1 MEDSEIYA
9 LVVRVISSCNL
20 VIYIAAFILIGR
32 EKNKKNLSSL
42 INLQLAI
49 TCFIHSISY
58 LLPPTKPFFCPF
70 QSMLNTFGELS
81 KLTIATTIL
90 LLAQLNFIKTNE
102 LEQKKK
108 MYFGISI
115 LISGVLPI
123 TIGIISVLSGDVNDY
138 SSFCGLKVQLFFLSL
153 L

>member
-1 MEDSEIYA
+1 MEDYEIYA

-123 TIGIISVLSGDVNDY
+123 TIGIISAL
-138 SSFCGLKVQLFFLSL
+138 C
-153 L
+153 

>member
-1 MEDSEIYA
+1 
-9 LVVRVISSCNL
+9 
-20 VIYIAAFILIGR
+20 
-32 EKNKKNLSSL
+32 
-42 INLQLAI
+42 
-49 TCFIHSISY
+49 
-58 LLPPTKPFFCPF
+58 
-70 QSMLNTFGELS
+70 MLNTFGELS